1 MKVPNG
7 RGGVK
12 VYYPEELIQEIR
24 ERNDIVGVISEYVTL
39 TRKGHN
45 YFGVCPFHNE
55 KTPSFPVNAQEQ
67 YYHCFGC
74 GAGGNVYTFLMQ
86 IDNMNFVEAVKALA
100 DRAHIDLPEAE
111 LSPQEKKRLL
121 RRNRLLEITTEA
133 ARYFYYQLTRTEHGK
148 HALGYLDSRKVTEE
162 FRRRFGLGYA
172 PISRDGLY
180 RYLQGKGYGIDEIRG
195 AGLINGDGEKVYD
208 RFFNRLMF
216 PIFDAQGRAIAFGG
230 RVMGSGEPKY
240 LNSPETEIFNKRKN
254 LYGMQIAKKSRRG
267 KILVVE
273 GYMDVLS
280 LHQAG
285 FDNAVA
291 SLGTAL
297 TREQALL
304 MKKYVSDVVL
314 IYDSDQA
321 GTKAAQ
327 RAIPILEDAGLYVKV
342 LRIPGYKDPDEF
354 IKNKSRE
361 EFETLIQEALDPID
375 FEMLVLNSRTGADTV
390 EGKVKTLKALAQKLS
405 EISNPLEREL
415 HIRDVAQK
423 MQVDEQ
429 SLKREVDEIQRMSGL
444 LERRAPVNA
453 DRRQEKE
460 DVGLVKAQK
469 LVLAVLLHRPALYST
484 VKEYISPSDFPL
496 REPPT
501 KDFPDGKDNIYRIV
515 ADYIFAKVIQGETPR
530 LADVISQVEEAAD
543 QEKITAL
550 SGYEIPSDAAEL
562 GKLLTETI
570 RTIRLNNLEDEVRSN
585 DDLQKLQEII
595 NQKRALQALRI
606 EILP

>member
-55 KTPSFPVNAQEQ
+55 KTPSFSVNAQEQ

-585 DDLQKLQEII
+585 DDLQK
-595 NQKRALQALRI
+595 RALQALRI

>member
-1 MKVPNG
+1 M
-7 RGGVK
+7 
-12 VYYPEELIQEIR
+12 L
-24 ERNDIVGVISEYVTL
+24 
-39 TRKGHN
+39 
-45 YFGVCPFHNE
+45 
-55 KTPSFPVNAQEQ
+55 
-67 YYHCFGC
+67 
-74 GAGGNVYTFLMQ
+74 
-86 IDNMNFVEAVKALA
+86 
-100 DRAHIDLPEAE
+100 
-111 LSPQEKKRLL
+111 
-121 RRNRLLEITTEA
+121 
-133 ARYFYYQLTRTEHGK
+133 
-148 HALGYLDSRKVTEE
+148 
-162 FRRRFGLGYA
+162 FR
-172 PISRDGLY
+172 S
-180 RYLQGKGYGIDEIRG
+180 
-195 AGLINGDGEKVYD
+195 
-208 RFFNRLMF
+208 
-216 PIFDAQGRAIAFGG
+216 
-230 RVMGSGEPKY
+230 
-240 LNSPETEIFNKRKN
+240 
-254 LYGMQIAKKSRRG
+254 
-267 KILVVE
+267 
-273 GYMDVLS
+273 
-280 LHQAG
+280 
-285 FDNAVA
+285 VA

>member
-1 MKVPNG
+1 VPKG
-7 RGGVK
+7 KGGVK

-55 KTPSFPVNAQEQ
+55 KTPSFSVNAQEQ

-100 DRAHIDLPEAE
+100 DRAHMDLPEAE
-111 LSPQEKKRLL
+111 LSPQEKKRLM

-133 ARYFYYQLTRTEHGK
+133 ARYFYYQLTRTEQGK

-180 RYLQGKGYGIDEIRG
+180 RFLQSKGYGDDEIRG
-195 AGLINGDGEKVYD
+195 AGLSNGGGEKVYD

-297 TREQALL
+297 TKEQALL

-327 RAIPILEDAGLYVKV
+327 RAIPILEDTGLYVKV

-361 EFETLIQEALDPID
+361 EFEALIQEALDPID
-375 FEMLVLNSRTGADTV
+375 FEMVVLNSQTGADTV
-390 EGKVKTLKALAQKLS
+390 EGKVKTLKALAQRLS

-453 DRRQEKE
+453 DRRQERE
-460 DVGLVKAQK
+460 DGLVKAQK

-484 VKEYISPSDFPL
+484 LKEYISPTDFPL

-515 ADYIFAKVIQGETPR
+515 ADYIFAKAMQGETPR

-550 SGYEIPSDAAEL
+550 SEYEIPSDTADLE
-562 GKLLTETI
+562 KLMTETI
-570 RTIRLNNLEDEVRSN
+570 RTIRLNSLEDEVRSN

>member
-55 KTPSFPVNAQEQ
+55 KTPSFSVNAQEQ

-501 KDFPDGKDNIYRIV
+501 KDFPDGNDNIYRIV

>member
-55 KTPSFPVNAQEQ
+55 KTPSFSVNAQEQ

-429 SLKREVDEIQRMSGL
+429 SLKREVDAIQRMSGL

>member
-55 KTPSFPVNAQEQ
+55 KTPSFSVNAQEQ

-100 DRAHIDLPEAE
+100 DRAHIDLPEAK

>member
-1 MKVPNG
+1 M
-7 RGGVK
+7 
-12 VYYPEELIQEIR
+12 YYPEELIQEIR

-55 KTPSFPVNAQEQ
+55 KTPSFSVNAQEQ

-100 DRAHIDLPEAE
+100 DRAHMDLPEAE
-111 LSPQEKKRLL
+111 LSPQEKKRLM

-133 ARYFYYQLTRTEHGK
+133 ARYFYYQLTRTEQGK

-180 RYLQGKGYGIDEIRG
+180 RFLQSKGYGDDEIRG
-195 AGLINGDGEKVYD
+195 AGLSNGGGEKVYD

-297 TREQALL
+297 TKEQALL

-327 RAIPILEDAGLYVKV
+327 RAIPILEDTGVYVKV
-342 LRIPGYKDPDEF
+342 LSIPGYKDPDEF

-361 EFETLIQEALDPID
+361 EFEALIQEALDPID
-375 FEMLVLNSRTGADTV
+375 FEMVVLNSQTGADTV
-390 EGKVKTLKALAQKLS
+390 EGKVKTLKALAQRLS

-453 DRRQEKE
+453 DRRQERE
-460 DVGLVKAQK
+460 DGLVKAQK

-484 VKEYISPSDFPL
+484 LKEYISPTDFPL

-515 ADYIFAKVIQGETPR
+515 ADYIFAKAMQGETPR

-550 SGYEIPSDAAEL
+550 SEYEIPSDTADLE
-562 GKLLTETI
+562 KLMTETI
-570 RTIRLNNLEDEVRSN
+570 RTIRLNSLEDEVRSN